1 MTLKDMDKQSYN
13 LILKKMKKVIFTLI
27 ATTMIST
34 VSLANSYE
42 PVKEKK
48 AVETSKI
55 ATSNE
60 DVKTV
65 TCSATINGSTYT
77 MEYSCFFCWG
87 GAENACKAALL
98 DSIDAIED

>member
-1 MTLKDMDKQSYN
+1 
-13 LILKKMKKVIFTLI
+13 MKKVIFSLI
-27 ATTMIST
+27 ATAMISS
-34 VSLANSYE
+34 VSFANTNE

-48 AVETSKI
+48 EVETSQNVSLNKQN
-55 ATSNE
+55 TE
-60 DVKTV
+60 EVKTV

-87 GAENACKAALL
+87 GADNGCKAALL